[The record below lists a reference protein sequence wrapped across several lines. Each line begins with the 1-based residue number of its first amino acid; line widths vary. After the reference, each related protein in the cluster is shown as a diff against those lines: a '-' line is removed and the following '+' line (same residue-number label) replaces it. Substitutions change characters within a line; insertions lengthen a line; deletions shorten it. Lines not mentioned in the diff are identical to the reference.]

1 MRTMHTRSLP
11 TLLAVAALAAAC
23 SPKDQ
28 GASAGGA
35 DSAGTTTG
43 AAAPAPNVV
52 TVTAKDFAF
61 EAPKEIPAGMTTFR
75 LVNDGGTFHHAQIVR
90 LDSAKTFADLQQAL
104 AKPGG
109 PPPRWLVFIGGPNAP
124 DPKGESNATLDMAP
138 GNYAILCFV
147 DLPDGVPHV
156 AKGMAMGLTVK
167 PAEGSAAAAPAP
179 TPDAV
184 MTLADYSFTLSKPLT
199 AGKRTIEVRTAD
211 GQQPHEVELIRLEP
225 GKTAKDVLAW
235 MRKMEG
241 PPPGRG
247 LGGVAAT
254 VPGVPV
260 YFTADLTPGDYAL
273 ICFLPDAKDGKPH
286 FTHGMV
292 QQVKVT

>member
-1 MRTMHTRSLP
+1 MQTRSLP
-11 TLLAVAALAAAC
+11 TLLAVAAAITAC

-28 GASAGGA
+28 TASTDTA
-35 DSAGTTTG
+35 G
-43 AAAPAPNVV
+43 AAATTSAAATPNVD
-52 TVTAKDFAF
+52 TVTAKDFAY

-75 LVNDGGTFHHAQIVR
+75 LVNDGETFHHAQIVR

-109 PPPRWLVFIGGPNAP
+109 PPPRWMVPVGGPNAP
-124 DPKGESNATLDMAP
+124 DPKGVANATLDMTP

-147 DLPDGVPHV
+147 DVPGGVPHV

-167 PAEGSAAAAPAP
+167 PAEGGAAAAPAP

-199 AGKRTIEVRTAD
+199 AGQRTIEVRTAA

-225 GKTAKDVLAW
+225 GKSAQDVLTW
-235 MRKMEG
+235 MGKMNG
-241 PPPGRG
+241 PPPGHG
-247 LGGVAAT
+247 IGGVAAT

-286 FTHGMV
+286 FTKGMV
-292 QQVKVT
+292 QQVKIT